1 MLPSILSMSGAN
13 RLATAPI
20 PSSSLIFSINLPRFF
35 LVGDNF
41 FRFASALIISPDTNT
56 GSPRFAATLDARLLP
71 APGIPTT
78 TMTVFDFALSMQ
90 VSREPGEE
98 SVIALKNGGDYLRH
112 DLSEEQV
119 RSFISIDLEDQQIL
133 SRITSILSS
142 LQSLGGDLK
151 PVERENIHLTLK
163 FLGNVSAPRL
173 GEVKSSLQ
181 QVIFSAFTAE
191 IKGAG
196 AFPNLNHMNV
206 IWVGVN
212 EGWSQV
218 EQIYEQVEKLLSGL
232 GFRREHRPFSP
243 HITIARVR
251 SGRKRDE
258 VARFLQR
265 LTEESFGT
273 ITVDKIRL
281 KQRILS
287 SSGPKYSTLLE
298 IPPQSQ

>member
-1 MLPSILSMSGAN
+1 MEAI
-13 RLATAPI
+13 I
-20 PSSSLIFSINLPRFF
+20 PDS
-35 LVGDNF
+35 
-41 FRFASALIISPDTNT
+41 
-56 GSPRFAATLDARLLP
+56 
-71 APGIPTT
+71 
-78 TMTVFDFALSMQ
+78 
-90 VSREPGEE
+90 
-98 SVIALKNGGDYLRH
+98 
-112 DLSEEQV
+112 DLSEEQI
-119 RSFISIDLEDQQIL
+119 RSFISIDLEGQQIL
-133 SRITSILSS
+133 SRIISILSS

-163 FLGNVSAPRL
+163 FLGNVSASKL
-173 GEVKSSLQ
+173 SEVKSSLQ
-181 QVIFSAFTAE
+181 KLIFSSFTAE

-232 GFRREHRPFSP
+232 GFRRENRSFSP

-258 VARFLQR
+258 VANFLQR
-265 LTEESFGT
+265 LTEENFGM
-273 ITVDKIRL
+273 ITVDKVRL
-281 KQRILS
+281 KQSILS

-298 IPPQSQ
+298 IPPRSQ

>member
-1 MLPSILSMSGAN
+1 MEA
-13 RLATAPI
+13 
-20 PSSSLIFSINLPRFF
+20 
-35 LVGDNF
+35 
-41 FRFASALIISPDTNT
+41 IISD
-56 GSPRFAATLDARLLP
+56 S
-71 APGIPTT
+71 
-78 TMTVFDFALSMQ
+78 
-90 VSREPGEE
+90 
-98 SVIALKNGGDYLRH
+98 

-119 RSFISIDLEDQQIL
+119 RSLISIDLEDQQIL
-133 SRITSILSS
+133 SRIASILSS

-163 FLGNVSAPRL
+163 FLGNVPGPRL

-206 IWVGVN
+206 VWVGVN

-281 KQRILS
+281 KQSILS

>member
-1 MLPSILSMSGAN
+1 MEA
-13 RLATAPI
+13 
-20 PSSSLIFSINLPRFF
+20 
-35 LVGDNF
+35 
-41 FRFASALIISPDTNT
+41 IISD
-56 GSPRFAATLDARLLP
+56 S
-71 APGIPTT
+71 
-78 TMTVFDFALSMQ
+78 
-90 VSREPGEE
+90 
-98 SVIALKNGGDYLRH
+98 

-133 SRITSILSS
+133 SRIASILSS

-181 QVIFSAFTAE
+181 QVIFSAFTTE

-206 IWVGVN
+206 VWVGVN

-218 EQIYEQVEKLLSGL
+218 EQIYEQVEKILSGL

-258 VARFLQR
+258 VASFLQR

-281 KQRILS
+281 KQSVLS

>member
-1 MLPSILSMSGAN
+1 VE
-13 RLATAPI
+13 T
-20 PSSSLIFSINLPRFF
+20 
-35 LVGDNF
+35 
-41 FRFASALIISPDTNT
+41 IISD
-56 GSPRFAATLDARLLP
+56 S
-71 APGIPTT
+71 
-78 TMTVFDFALSMQ
+78 
-90 VSREPGEE
+90 
-98 SVIALKNGGDYLRH
+98 
-112 DLSEEQV
+112 DLSEDQV

-163 FLGNVSAPRL
+163 FLGNVPTPRL
-173 GEVKSSLQ
+173 SEVKSSLQ
-181 QVIFSAFTAE
+181 QLIFPLFTAE

-206 IWVGVN
+206 IWVGVE

-218 EQIYEQVEKLLSGL
+218 EQIYEQVEKLLSVL
-232 GFRREHRPFSP
+232 GFRRENRPFSP

-258 VARFLQR
+258 IANFLR
-265 LTEESFGT
+265 HLGDESFGT
-273 ITVDKIRL
+273 ITVDKVRL
-281 KQRILS
+281 KQSILS

-298 IPPQSQ
+298 VPPQSK

>member
-1 MLPSILSMSGAN
+1 MEA
-13 RLATAPI
+13 
-20 PSSSLIFSINLPRFF
+20 
-35 LVGDNF
+35 
-41 FRFASALIISPDTNT
+41 IISD
-56 GSPRFAATLDARLLP
+56 S
-71 APGIPTT
+71 
-78 TMTVFDFALSMQ
+78 
-90 VSREPGEE
+90 
-98 SVIALKNGGDYLRH
+98 

-133 SRITSILSS
+133 SRIASILSS

-206 IWVGVN
+206 VWVGVN

-258 VARFLQR
+258 VASFLQL

-281 KQRILS
+281 KQSILS

>member
-1 MLPSILSMSGAN
+1 MEA
-13 RLATAPI
+13 
-20 PSSSLIFSINLPRFF
+20 
-35 LVGDNF
+35 
-41 FRFASALIISPDTNT
+41 IISD
-56 GSPRFAATLDARLLP
+56 S
-71 APGIPTT
+71 
-78 TMTVFDFALSMQ
+78 
-90 VSREPGEE
+90 
-98 SVIALKNGGDYLRH
+98 

-133 SRITSILSS
+133 SRIASILSS

-206 IWVGVN
+206 VWVGVN

-258 VARFLQR
+258 VASFLQR

-281 KQRILS
+281 KQSILS

>member
-1 MLPSILSMSGAN
+1 MGY
-13 RLATAPI
+13 
-20 PSSSLIFSINLPRFF
+20 
-35 LVGDNF
+35 
-41 FRFASALIISPDTNT
+41 
-56 GSPRFAATLDARLLP
+56 
-71 APGIPTT
+71 
-78 TMTVFDFALSMQ
+78 
-90 VSREPGEE
+90 E
-98 SVIALKNGGDYLRH
+98 
-112 DLSEEQV
+112 DLSQDQV
-119 RSFISIDLEDQQIL
+119 RSFISIDLEDRQIL
-133 SRITSILSS
+133 SRIASILSS

-151 PVERENIHLTLK
+151 PVERENVHLTLK
-163 FLGNVSAPRL
+163 FLGNVSASKL

-181 QVIFSAFTAE
+181 ELIFSAFTAE

-196 AFPNLNHMNV
+196 AFPNFNHMNV

-232 GFRREHRPFSP
+232 GFRRENRPFSP

-258 VARFLQR
+258 VANFLQR

-273 ITVDKIRL
+273 ITVDKVRL
-281 KQRILS
+281 KQSILS

-298 IPPQSQ
+298 VPPRLQ

>member
-1 MLPSILSMSGAN
+1 VEA
-13 RLATAPI
+13 
-20 PSSSLIFSINLPRFF
+20 
-35 LVGDNF
+35 
-41 FRFASALIISPDTNT
+41 IISD
-56 GSPRFAATLDARLLP
+56 S
-71 APGIPTT
+71 
-78 TMTVFDFALSMQ
+78 
-90 VSREPGEE
+90 
-98 SVIALKNGGDYLRH
+98 
-112 DLSEEQV
+112 DLSEDQV

-163 FLGNVSAPRL
+163 FLGNVPTPRL
-173 GEVKSSLQ
+173 SEVKSSLQ
-181 QVIFSAFTAE
+181 QLIFPLFTAE

-206 IWVGVN
+206 IWVGVE

-218 EQIYEQVEKLLSGL
+218 EQIYEQVEKLLSVL
-232 GFRREHRPFSP
+232 GFRRENRPFSP

-258 VARFLQR
+258 IANFLR
-265 LTEESFGT
+265 HLGDESFGT
-273 ITVDKIRL
+273 ITVDKVRL
-281 KQRILS
+281 KQSILS

-298 IPPQSQ
+298 VPPQSE